1 MALRYYSSKNISG
14 RFFLYM
20 KKIKIGQLLK
30 VLAAI
35 LLMGTAFG
43 LLESDFFTFMTWW
56 EILWIMG
63 LVFMPVTARIFHGFD
78 DKGWM
83 HSKVLAIV
91 ICGYAEW
98 ILTSLKLIHF
108 TTLSCIVITVLC
120 GVISIAYSIHG
131 KQKEIFPWKQAKLIY
146 REEIIFFAVFLL
158 WTYMAGFHPAAH
170 GTEKYM
176 DFGFMKSMMRS
187 TTLPAEDMW
196 YAGKTF
202 NYYYGGQY
210 FAVFLT
216 KLTGTKVEITYN
228 LMRTMIAAFAFIL
241 PFSLV
246 RQMIKDKFRLQCDES
261 GKDGGLAA
269 DFGGILAGLSVS
281 MSGNLHYIIYGKIL
295 TFLGLRENYWFPST
309 TRFIGFDPPVTGDET
324 IHEFPSYSFVLGDLH
339 AHVINV
345 FLVLTV
351 LGILYAWI
359 KRNSGKSWW
368 QKEVFLLG
376 LFLGIFM
383 FSNTW
388 DFMIYYVVICG
399 TLFFGN
405 LKRYSESSDIKL
417 SGIGTGIKWS
427 IVQWIEVLLTAVL
440 VSLPFHLQFKSVMVQ
455 GIGLVK
461 IHTAFYQFC
470 VLWAFPLLIC
480 VPFVI
485 DVLMKIRKFKTKRI
499 SSFFRKV
506 NFPDLYG
513 VILSLCAIGLI
524 LIPEIVYVRDIYEKT
539 APRANTMF
547 KLTYQAYI
555 LFALMMSYVLVSFV
569 TDRIRTLQKNKL
581 NERHQK
587 IRLPKVQ
594 IAFGGMAIILL
605 VSTCGYLINATSNWF
620 TGFPMKSKYQTLNAT
635 GYLEN
640 AIPEDAAAIR
650 FLNKNITGQPTV
662 LEACGDSYKD
672 YDNRVSAMTGLPTVL
687 GWYVHEWLW
696 RNNLQEE
703 NERKADVETI
713 YTSTDKTEVQELLNK
728 YHVDYIFIGSCEYEK
743 YGEINTEFLSSLGE
757 IVFKEGKTIIVKLI

>member
-1 MALRYYSSKNISG
+1 M
-14 RFFLYM
+14 YM

-187 TTLPAEDMW
+187 TTLPSEDMW
-196 YAGKTF
+196 YAGKAF

-228 LMRTMIAAFAFIL
+228 LMRTMIAAFAFVL

-246 RQMIKDKFRLQCDES
+246 RQMLKDKL
-261 GKDGGLAA
+261 GKRGRAWIT

-281 MSGNLHYIIYGKIL
+281 MSGNLHYIIYGKIFTL
-295 TFLGLRENYWFPST
+295 LGIREDYWFPST

-345 FLVLTV
+345 FFVLAV

-359 KRNSGKSWW
+359 KRNSGKSWK
-368 QKEVFLLG
+368 QKEIFLLG
-376 LFLGIFM
+376 LFLGIFL

-405 LKRYSESSDIKL
+405 LKRYLNSTDMR
-417 SGIGTGIKWS
+417 TGIKWS
-427 IVQWIEVLLTAVL
+427 VVQWIELLLTAVL
-440 VSLPFHLQFKSVMVQ
+440 ISLPFHLQFKSVMVQ
-455 GIGLVK
+455 GIGIVK

-480 VPFVI
+480 GLFVVSTLI
-485 DVLMKIRKFKTKRI
+485 KNRNFTNKKTRNLFYKINV
-499 SSFFRKV
+499 S
-506 NFPDLYG
+506 DLYG
-513 VILSLCAIGLI
+513 VVLSLCAMGLI

>member
-1 MALRYYSSKNISG
+1 M
-14 RFFLYM
+14 YM

-176 DFGFMKSMMRS
+176 DFGFMKSMMHS
-187 TTLPAEDMW
+187 TTLPSEDMW
-196 YAGKTF
+196 YAGKAF

-228 LMRTMIAAFAFIL
+228 LMRTMIATFAFVL

-246 RQMIKDKFRLQCDES
+246 RQMLKDKL
-261 GKDGGLAA
+261 GKRGRAWIT

-281 MSGNLHYIIYGKIL
+281 MSGNLHYIIYGKIFAL
-295 TFLGLRENYWFPST
+295 LGIREDYWFPST

-345 FLVLTV
+345 FFVLAV

-359 KRNSGKSWW
+359 KRNSGKSWK
-368 QKEVFLLG
+368 QKEIFLLG
-376 LFLGIFM
+376 LFLGIFL

-405 LKRYSESSDIKL
+405 LKRYLNSTDMKPSDMR
-417 SGIGTGIKWS
+417 TGIKWS
-427 IVQWIEVLLTAVL
+427 VVQWIELLLTAVL
-440 VSLPFHLQFKSVMVQ
+440 ISLPFHLQFKSVMVQ
-455 GIGLVK
+455 GIGIVK

-480 VPFVI
+480 GLFVVSTLI
-485 DVLMKIRKFKTKRI
+485 KNRNFTNKKNRNLFYKINV
-499 SSFFRKV
+499 S
-506 NFPDLYG
+506 DLYG
-513 VILSLCAIGLI
+513 VVLSLCAMGLI

>member
-1 MALRYYSSKNISG
+1 
-14 RFFLYM
+14 M
-20 KKIKIGQLLK
+20 KKIRNRNLFKLLPA
-30 VLAAI
+30 VFLI
-35 LLMGTAFG
+35 FLIGTAFW
-43 LLESDFFTFMTWW
+43 LLGSDFFTFMTWW

-63 LVFMPVTARIFHGFD
+63 LIFMPVTARIFQGFD
-78 DKGWM
+78 DNGWM
-83 HSKVLAIV
+83 YSKVLAVV
-91 ICGYAEW
+91 ICGYVQW
-98 ILTSLKLIHF
+98 LLTSLKLVPF
-108 TTLSCIVITVLC
+108 TALSCIVITVLC
-120 GVISIAYSIHG
+120 GLLSIAYGIYG
-131 KQKEIFPWKQAKLIY
+131 KQKEILPWKQAKLVY
-146 REEIIFFAVFLL
+146 LEELIFFAVFLL

-176 DFGFMKSMMRS
+176 DFGFMQSMMRS

-228 LMRTMIAAFAFIL
+228 LMRTMIAAFAFVL

-246 RQMIKDKFRLQCDES
+246 RQMLKDKFGLQHDKS
-261 GKDGGLAA
+261 GKNREWVA

-295 TFLGLRENYWFPST
+295 TFLGVKENYWFPDT

-324 IHEFPSYSFVLGDLH
+324 IHEFPSYSFILGDLH

-351 LGILYAWI
+351 LGILYAWL
-359 KRNSGKSWW
+359 KRNSGKSWR
-368 QKEVFLLG
+368 QKEIFLLG

-405 LKRYSESSDIKL
+405 LKRYSGSTDIKS
-417 SGIGTGIKWS
+417 SGIKAGIKWS
-427 IVQWIEVLLTAVL
+427 IVQWIEVLLTAIL
-440 VSLPFHLQFKSVMVQ
+440 TSLPFHLQFKSVMVQ

-470 VLWAFPLLIC
+470 VLWAFPLLVCI
-480 VPFVI
+480 PFVTG
-485 DVLMKIRKFKTKRI
+485 VLLKIRNFKRKKI
-499 SSFFRKV
+499 SSFFHKI
-506 NFPDLYG
+506 NFPDLYA
-513 VILSLCAIGLI
+513 VILSLCATGLI
-524 LIPEIVYVRDIYEKT
+524 LIPEVVYVRDIYEKT

-555 LFALMMSYVLVSFV
+555 LFALMMSYILVSFV
-569 TDRIRTLQKNKL
+569 TDRIRILQKNKL
-581 NERHQK
+581 NEERYQK
-587 IRLPKVQ
+587 QIRLPKIQ
-594 IAFGGMAIILL
+594 IASGGLAILL
-605 VSTCGYLINATSNWF
+605 LISTCGYLVNATENWF
-620 TGFPMKSKYQTLNAT
+620 TGFPLKSEYQTLNAT
-635 GYLEN
+635 VYLEN

-650 FLNKNITGQPTV
+650 WLNKNITGQPTV

-672 YDNRVSAMTGLPTVL
+672 YDNRISAMTGLPTVL

-696 RNNLQEE
+696 RNNLEEE

-713 YTSTDKTEVQELLNK
+713 YTSTDKTEIQELLDK
-728 YHVDYIFIGSCEYEK
+728 YYVDYIFIGSCEYEK
-743 YGEINTEFLSSLGE
+743 YGEINTELLSSLGE